1 MISLIRS
8 NRRTDEER
16 SAMDSSALALH
27 RHERDEFFGSHYASP
42 IPDEDLENFSGLSYF
57 DPNPA
62 MTFEGRFEPS
72 DGSMVPI
79 ESTAGTSSGYH
90 KLGTLEVDVLGSLYQ
105 FTVLDDGD
113 GEPFIPFGDETNGH
127 STYGGGRYVPVAL
140 RHDGS
145 SAIDFDLAHN
155 PFCVYDEEFVCPLPP
170 LENRIAAPIE
180 AGEKM
185 YQVPG

>member
-1 MISLIRS
+1 M
-8 NRRTDEER
+8 E
-16 SAMDSSALALH
+16 ASALALL
-27 RHERDEFFGSHYASP
+27 RHERDEFFGSHYATP

-62 MTFEGRFEPS
+62 MTFDGHFEPL
-72 DGSMVPI
+72 DGLMVSI

-90 KLGTLEVDVLGSLYQ
+90 KLGTLEVDVLGSRYR

-113 GEPFIPFGDETNGH
+113 GNPFIPFGDATNGR
-127 STYGGGRYVPVAL
+127 STYGGGRYVPVTL
-140 RHDGS
+140 GDGGS
-145 SAIDFDLAHN
+145 GTIDFDLAHN

-170 LENRIAAPIE
+170 PENRIAGPIE

-185 YQVPG
+185 YGALR